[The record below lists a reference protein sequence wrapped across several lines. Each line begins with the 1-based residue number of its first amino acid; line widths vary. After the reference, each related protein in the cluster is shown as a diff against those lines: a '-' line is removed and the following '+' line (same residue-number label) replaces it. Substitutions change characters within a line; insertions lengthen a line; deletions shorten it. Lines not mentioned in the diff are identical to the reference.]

1 MTSTIDEPRP
11 HAGSLFQQSTAVHTN
26 PWSVGTSVVVNG
38 SILAILL
45 CVGLGSRRP
54 LPLSGPVGKVDL
66 DNLTIFAPPLSA
78 ANGGNG
84 GGTHDVLDPMAGRP
98 PRYDRAP
105 ILPPQVPVLDNP
117 KLAFTPAVS
126 LDLKLPD
133 NPTLPNLGVPHSA
146 NVTRAS
152 NGPGDGAGMGSG
164 HNGIYGPGTGNGPYG
179 PGNSILKPGVGGVTQ
194 PIPIVTPE
202 AEFSDEARRAKYQG
216 VCMVSVIVDTE
227 GNPRN
232 PHVIQPLG
240 MGLDEKALAAVQGY
254 RFKPARKDGKPVPV
268 IITVAVNFHL
278 L

>member
-54 LPLSGPVGKVDL
+54 FPLSGPVGKVDL
-66 DNLTIFAPPLSA
+66 DNFTIFAPRLSA

-117 KLAFTPAVS
+117 KLAFTPAVP

-133 NPTLPNLGVPHSA
+133 NPTLPNVGVPQSA

-164 HNGIYGPGTGNGPYG
+164 HNGIYGLGTGNGPYG

-216 VCMVSVIVDTE
+216 VCMVSVIVDAE